1 MSYEMIYSRITV
13 KPKKEPIF
21 SEMATHVELEDDAA
35 GCFVQLRQETD
46 AGTMVIKID
55 TQEWATIK
63 LAIEELID
71 ECDDQNGRGE
81 DSL

>member
-21 SEMATHVELEDDAA
+21 SELATHVELEDDAA

-55 TQEWATIK
+55 TQEWETIK
-63 LAIEELID
+63 LAVEEMID
-71 ECDDQNGRGE
+71 ECEDQNNNER
-81 DSL
+81 DCP